1 MHLPITSCLLCLL
14 CSTYS
19 DVPLTHSHSWHTH
32 VHTCTHTGERTRRI
46 RACLL
51 CELIIKPTLLSC
63 SSIYCPAIANVNCVT
78 SRRYICCV
86 TNNSWR
92 ERSLVFCLFSW
103 VAWPSGLRRWIK
115 APVSS
120 GAWVRIPPLPRILF
134 SCTVPH
140 KEATTSLKSFPHTD
154 LCEQTLIQPQ
164 SLRDKALLKELF
176 SVCCTA
182 KRLVS
187 LEVELG
193 GPPVG
198 IFLL

>member
-1 MHLPITSCLLCLL
+1 MFTLQHIFWCAAHTLTQ
-14 CSTYS
+14 
-19 DVPLTHSHSWHTH
+19 LTHTRTH
-32 VHTCTHTGERTRRI
+32 MYTHRWADT
-46 RACLL
+46 AHQSVLVVW
-51 CELIIKPTLLSC
+51 IIKPTLLSC
-63 SSIYCPAIANVNCVT
+63 PSIYCPAIANVNCVT

-92 ERSLVFCLFSW
+92 ERSLVFCMFSW

-187 LEVELG
+187 LEVEVG